1 MSTASQRSQRQ
12 LYKACTILLSAVTQL
27 THQLKKRS
35 VLNIQQRTPP
45 PPPPPSN
52 TYITK
57 VEDNFTPVKLC
68 SLQAGH
74 HSRLHIVAKRVIHDD
89 KACGE
94 VHL

>member
-1 MSTASQRSQRQ
+1 M
-12 LYKACTILLSAVTQL
+12 YKACTILLSAVHT
-27 THQLKKRS
+27 TNPPVAEKKCLEYS
-35 VLNIQQRTPP
+35 ATPP
-45 PPPPPSN
+45 PPHPN
-52 TYITK
+52 TYITE

-74 HSRLHIVAKRVIHDD
+74 HSRLHIVTKRVIHDD